1 MKQIKVTKK
10 LKRVLVLL
18 LAVLFVFPFAA
29 CEIPEDL
36 PSIDIPI
43 DKLEPVL
50 DSDEIDE
57 TAKEWDDFFNR
68 DKEGGEEE
76 SDDDEEIKIP
86 KLKGVK
92 NILLCGVDSR
102 EDDFTGRTDTM
113 ILISINNDTKK
124 VVMTSML
131 RDIYVEIPGYGG
143 NRLNA
148 ANVFGGTDLLK
159 ETIDANFGIKV
170 DNTVTVNFFTVRDV
184 VDHVGGIELYLTAD
198 EIAIMNGY
206 LVSQNEN
213 FGYPAGTDLME
224 EKTGTYTVNGNQ
236 ALAYARIR
244 YIGTDF
250 ARTERQRTIIKAV
263 VSKVKGSGLA
273 GVAGFTAA
281 FKDRIESDLSL
292 MDILSFLYTVSDLS
306 DFEVETFTIPME
318 GSWESV
324 SIDGMS
330 VLDIDFKANAEAWSK
345 LVTE

>member
-29 CEIPEDL
+29 CEISEDL

-76 SDDDEEIKIP
+76 SDEDEEIKIQE
-86 KLKGVK
+86 LKGVK

-263 VSKVKGSGLA
+263 ISKVKGSGIT

-345 LVTE
+345 LVTK

>member
-18 LAVLFVFPFAA
+18 LAALFVFPFAA

-76 SDDDEEIKIP
+76 SDEDEEIKVP
-86 KLKGVK
+86 ELKGVK

-159 ETIDANFGIKV
+159 ETIDANFGIKI

-263 VSKVKGSGLA
+263 VSKVKGSGLT

-281 FKDRIESDLSL
+281 FRDRIESDLSL

-330 VLDIDFKANAEAWSK
+330 VLDIDFKANVEAWSK

>member
-330 VLDIDFKANAEAWSK
+330 VLDIDFKANVEAWSK